1 MAPAELLDTKMQ
13 HHVLHESS
21 TAAEPRSTSD
31 TKRGRAVDLTN
42 AAGDAA
48 DDSTGVGLLFD
59 GVNSLVD
66 SLPALVKALD
76 EVSKIHPYVGSAY
89 RPSAF

>member
-1 MAPAELLDTKMQ
+1 MQ
-13 HHVLHESS
+13 HHVHDAQRVLHESS
-21 TAAEPRSTSD
+21 TAAETSD

-48 DDSTGVGLLFD
+48 DNSTGVGLLFD